1 MMALWNQ
8 VASKVVRVLWLPI
21 NKMIFLKTE
30 EEIELLRESNL
41 LVCKTLAELAKVIQP
56 GITTA
61 QLDKLAEE
69 FIRDNGAIP
78 AFKGYCGFPASLCTS
93 VNDQVVHG
101 IPSDKVI
108 LKDGDIVSV
117 DCGTFKNGFVG
128 DSAYTFAVGEIS
140 DEVKLLLE
148 TTKESLFKGIE
159 QAVEGR
165 RLGDLGYAIQ
175 NHCETRGYSVVREFV
190 GHGVG
195 RKMHEAPEVPNYGS
209 RGRGPMLKTGMTLCI
224 EPMINLG
231 KRDIIVERDGWTT
244 RTRDGKPSAHF
255 ENAVAVAKGK
265 ADILSDFTIIESVL
279 NQQ

>member
-1 MMALWNQ
+1 
-8 VASKVVRVLWLPI
+8 
-21 NKMIFLKTE
+21 MIFLKTE

-56 GITTA
+56 GVTTA

-69 FIRDNGAIP
+69 FIRDHGAVP

-108 LKDGDIVSV
+108 LKDGDIISV
-117 DCGTFKNGFVG
+117 DCGTLLNGFVG
-128 DSAYTFAVGEIS
+128 DSAYTFAVGEVS
-140 DEVKLLLE
+140 EEVKLLLQ

-159 QAVEGR
+159 FAVEGK
-165 RLGDLGYAIQ
+165 RLGDLGVAIQ
-175 NHCETRGYSVVREFV
+175 NHCEAKGFSVVREFV

-195 RKMHEAPEVPNYGS
+195 RKMHEAPEVPNYGR
-209 RGRGPMLKTGMTLCI
+209 RGSGTMLKTGMTLCI

-231 KRDIIVERDGWTT
+231 KRDIYVERDGWTT

-265 ADILSDFTIIESVL
+265 ADILSDFSIIESVL

>member
-1 MMALWNQ
+1 MTVSLTQ

>member
-1 MMALWNQ
+1 MMASWNQ
-8 VASKVVRVLWLPI
+8 VALKVVRVLWLPT

-56 GITTA
+56 GVTTA

-175 NHCETRGYSVVREFV
+175 NHCEMRGYSVVREFV

-265 ADILSDFTIIESVL
+265 ANILSDFTIIESVL
-279 NQQ
+279 NQR

>member
-1 MMALWNQ
+1 MALWNQ
-8 VASKVVRVLWLPI
+8 VALKVVRVLWLPI

-231 KRDIIVERDGWTT
+231 KRDIVIERDGWTT

-265 ADILSDFTIIESVL
+265 ADILSDFSIIESVL
-279 NQQ
+279 NQR

>member
-1 MMALWNQ
+1 MDLWNL

-56 GITTA
+56 GVTTA

>member
-1 MMALWNQ
+1 MALWNQ

-101 IPSDKVI
+101 ITSDKVI
-108 LKDGDIVSV
+108 LKDCDIVSV
-117 DCGTFKNGFVG
+117 DCGTFKNGFFG

-279 NQQ
+279 NQR

>member
-8 VASKVVRVLWLPI
+8 VALKVVRVLWLPT

-56 GITTA
+56 GVTTA

>member
-1 MMALWNQ
+1 MVSSTQ
-8 VASKVVRVLWLPI
+8 VASKVVQVLWLLT

-61 QLDKLAEE
+61 QLDRLAEE
-69 FIRDNGAIP
+69 FIRDNGATP

-101 IPSDKVI
+101 IPSDKVV

-175 NHCETRGYSVVREFV
+175 NHCEAKGFSVVREFV

-231 KRDIIVERDGWTT
+231 KRDIVIERDGWTT

-265 ADILSDFTIIESVL
+265 ADILSDFSIIESVL
-279 NQQ
+279 NQR

>member
-1 MMALWNQ
+1 
-8 VASKVVRVLWLPI
+8 
-21 NKMIFLKTE
+21 MIFLKTE

-56 GITTA
+56 GVTTA
-61 QLDKLAEE
+61 QLDRFAEE
-69 FIRDNGAIP
+69 FIRDNGATP

-101 IPSDKVI
+101 IPSDKVV

-175 NHCETRGYSVVREFV
+175 NHCETKGFSVVREFV

-195 RKMHEAPEVPNYGS
+195 RKMHEAPEVPNYGN
-209 RGRGPMLKTGMTLCI
+209 RGRGTMLKTGMTLCI

-231 KRDIIVERDGWTT
+231 KRDIVIERDGWTT

-265 ADILSDFTIIESVL
+265 ADILSDFSIIESVL
-279 NQQ
+279 NQR

>member
-1 MMALWNQ
+1 MTVSLIQ
-8 VASKVVRVLWLPI
+8 VASKVVQVLWLLT

-56 GITTA
+56 GVTTA
-61 QLDKLAEE
+61 QLDRLAEE
-69 FIRDNGAIP
+69 FIRDNGATP

-101 IPSDKVI
+101 IPSDKVV

>member
-8 VASKVVRVLWLPI
+8 VASKVVWVLWLPI

>member
-1 MMALWNQ
+1 MTVSSTQ
-8 VASKVVRVLWLPI
+8 VASKVVQVLWLLT

-56 GITTA
+56 GVTTA
-61 QLDKLAEE
+61 QLDRLAEE
-69 FIRDNGAIP
+69 FIRDNGATP

-101 IPSDKVI
+101 IPSDKVV

-175 NHCETRGYSVVREFV
+175 NHCEAKGFSVVREFV

-231 KRDIIVERDGWTT
+231 KRDIVIERDGWTT
-244 RTRDGKPSAHF
+244 RTRDGKPSVHF

-265 ADILSDFTIIESVL
+265 ADILSDFSIIESVL
-279 NQQ
+279 NQR

>member
-1 MMALWNQ
+1 MVSLIQ
-8 VASKVVRVLWLPI
+8 VASKVVQVLWLLT

-56 GITTA
+56 GVTTA
-61 QLDKLAEE
+61 QLDRLAEE
-69 FIRDNGAIP
+69 FIRDNGATP

-101 IPSDKVI
+101 IPSDKVV

-175 NHCETRGYSVVREFV
+175 NHCEAKGFSVVREFV

-209 RGRGPMLKTGMTLCI
+209 RGRVTMLKTGMTLCI

-231 KRDIIVERDGWTT
+231 KRDIVIERDGWTT

-265 ADILSDFTIIESVL
+265 ADILSDFSIIESVL
-279 NQQ
+279 NQR

>member
-56 GITTA
+56 GITTS